1 MQNICRLSPAALTA
15 RAAAVVLL
23 AAALG
28 ACATSPAPD
37 SPGAGT
43 SLNQAQTGGP
53 SRWELVRWQQADG
66 TLKSIPHG
74 DNGQPIIFEF
84 NSGID
89 SAQGT
94 VSGYSGCNRFTGG
107 YGKTATGMRFD
118 RLAGTRMACIA
129 PGGEL
134 ESALLKA
141 MQLPFT
147 TVGTQPSAGST
158 GRQIIWK
165 TADGD
170 LLQFVEREGVGRR
183 GAKMDAQAAAGGVED
198 GVCGFAAG
206 GVLRRGPADLLSRA
220 REPGRAVDALV
231 WADRGAGFRAGRG
244 VHLAGARDAG
254 GEPADGCVRDSLAV
268 VERGVSHPGELSN
281 AAPASKTPR
290 FKAAAFLS

>member
-1 MQNICRLSPAALTA
+1 MQISIRLTSGALAA
-15 RAAAVVLL
+15 RAAAAILL

-53 SRWELVRWQQADG
+53 SRWELVRWQLADG

-74 DNGQPIIFEF
+74 DNGEPIIFEF
-84 NSGID
+84 NGGID

-118 RLAGTRMACIA
+118 RLAGTRMACV
-129 PGGEL
+129 PPRGEL

-141 MQLPFT
+141 MQSPFT

-165 TADGD
+165 TVDGD

-183 GAKMDAQAAAGGVED
+183 GAKMDAQAAAGGVEKTVYVD
-198 GVCGFAAG
+198 SQRVECSGMGRQTCYRVRENPDAPWTLWYGPIEGLDFEPGVAYT
-206 GVLRRGPADLLSRA
+206 LRVRETRVENPPMDASAIRWQLLSVESRTRA
-220 REPGRAVDALV
+220 
-231 WADRGAGFRAGRG
+231 
-244 VHLAGARDAG
+244 
-254 GEPADGCVRDSLAV
+254 
-268 VERGVSHPGELSN
+268 N
-281 AAPASKTPR
+281 
-290 FKAAAFLS
+290 